1 MWLSDFFAERRGLV
15 CRSSVRACLPYIPN
29 ASERIT
35 LFSQRIWCG
44 AQHFQRH
51 LWEFVAFFGLNCSTS
66 GLTTT
71 FGYSPLRIAFHPRG
85 LYLPG
90 YIDLFAFPSTFLDVS
105 SASELWEP
113 LRTFCVNTTTVSTA
127 VSFNHFCYFASA
139 FTLMKCAS
147 TSWCPPLPFTSQP
160 PFSALLW
167 RAPDPCKGNKYEYR
181 RPKRG
186 LSLIHI

>member
-66 GLTTT
+66 SLTTT
-71 FGYSPLRIAFHPRG
+71 FGHSPLGIAFHPRG
-85 LYLPG
+85 FHLPG
-90 YIDLFAFPSTFLDVS
+90 YLNLFVFPSTFLDIS
-105 SASELWEP
+105 SARELWQP
-113 LRTFCVNTTTVSTA
+113 QVTHFLRQHHYRLHCCILP
-127 VSFNHFCYFASA
+127 SFLLFRVCIYS
-139 FTLMKCAS
+139 MQCAS
-147 TSWCPPLPFTSQP
+147 TSWHPQLPFTSQP
-160 PFSALLW
+160 PISALLC
-167 RAPDPCKGNKYEYR
+167 PILVGTTIK
-181 RPKRG
+181 
-186 LSLIHI
+186 